1 MGSVSSLISGHN
13 FHSKHCRASQYKL
26 RKSSQLKKLNRY
38 SDGLLKF
45 SFSQETGHNKS
56 SSKGNKNEDFFYIK
70 VNQKAHRTDYA
81 PLSGGELEGQA
92 GTSSVDYGTPTP
104 SKLKPGSNQLEL
116 VIIMGSVSSLISG
129 HNFHS
134 KHCRAS
140 QYKLRKSSQLKKLN
154 RYSDGLL
161 KFSFSQE
168 TGHNKSSSKG
178 NKNEDFFYI
187 KVNQK
192 AHRTDYAPLSG
203 GELEVIPH
211 SNTVLHSS
219 PDHSNAAQQFP
230 TQDKAKDLESKPALC
245 SGGLSDSG
253 RNSMSSLPT
262 HSTASSYQLDPLIT
276 PVGPISRFGGSAH
289 NITQCAIL
297 QESNMM
303 SLKALSFSDGGTK
316 ILNPGKSSTHPHM
329 TENKVCVRSPIS
341 TEESAIQELEQKL
354 MEREGELQELQC
366 SFEEKEITSCQ
377 SYEEKQRRCR
387 EEMEGL
393 KQKCNSKLKQTS
405 QKNQRA
411 QQLLQLQVFQ
421 LQQEKKQLR
430 EELSNL
436 MKEQDLLENKLRTC
450 EKEKTTFAPA
460 LEETQWEVCQKSGE
474 ISLLKQQLKE
484 SQTELNSKT
493 NEVLNLKAQLKDFRA
508 KMELLEIKIHDL
520 EDSLHAKA
528 MELEVC
534 ENELQRKKNESELLR
549 EKVNLLEQEI
559 AELRTE
565 LTILREEMKCGVV
578 SMGLEE
584 SMMEDAQVLWREIEK
599 LKKELQDEQD
609 SNKQITVSFQQER
622 QTWKEEK
629 EKVIQY
635 QKQLQQSYLHMYKRN
650 QNLEKMLQQLAAGE
664 DGKDPLDLDLHGT
677 DVPYEDI
684 IATEI

>member
-1 MGSVSSLISGHN
+1 MGSVSSLISGHS

-45 SFSQETGHNKS
+45 SFSQEAGHNKS

-104 SKLKPGSNQLEL
+104 PKVKPGSNQLEL
-116 VIIMGSVSSLISG
+116 KTVARPTAFKPVLP
-129 HNFHS
+129 
-134 KHCRAS
+134 R
-140 QYKLRKSSQLKKLN
+140 
-154 RYSDGLL
+154 
-161 KFSFSQE
+161 
-168 TGHNKSSSKG
+168 
-178 NKNEDFFYI
+178 
-187 KVNQK
+187 
-192 AHRTDYAPLSG
+192 
-203 GELEVIPH
+203 

-219 PDHSNAAQQFP
+219 PDHGNAAQQLP
-230 TQDKAKDLESKPALC
+230 SQDKAKDLESKPALC

-329 TENKVCVRSPIS
+329 TENSVCVRSPIS
-341 TEESAIQELEQKL
+341 TEESAIKELEQKL

-366 SFEEKEITSCQ
+366 SFEEKEIISCQ
-377 SYEEKQRRCR
+377 NYEENQRRCR

-393 KQKCNSKLKQTS
+393 KQKCNSRLKQTS

-436 MKEQDLLENKLRTC
+436 MKEQDLLENKLRTY

-484 SQTELNSKT
+484 SQAEVNSKT
-493 NEVLNLKAQLKDFRA
+493 NEVLNLKAQLKDVRA
-508 KMELLEIKIHDL
+508 KMELMEMKIQDL
-520 EDSLHAKA
+520 EDSLHAKP

-565 LTILREEMKCGVV
+565 LTILREEMKCGVA

-584 SMMEDAQVLWREIEK
+584 SMAEDAQVLWREIEK
-599 LKKELQDEQD
+599 LKKELQEEQD

-650 QNLEKMLQQLAAGE
+650 QNLEQMLQQLAAGE